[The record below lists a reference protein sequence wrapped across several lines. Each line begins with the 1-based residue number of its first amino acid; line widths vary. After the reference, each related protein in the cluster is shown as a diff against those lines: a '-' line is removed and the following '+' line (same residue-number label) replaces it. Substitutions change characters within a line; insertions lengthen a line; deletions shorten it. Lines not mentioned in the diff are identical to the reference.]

1 MAERQYRTLSKRT
14 VDRLAVNG
22 KDAVF
27 WDHALPGFG
36 VRVYPSGAKV
46 YVVQTR
52 AGRAV
57 EARAGGAPRRPLT
70 RPGSERGRPAHRM
83 HQGW

>member
-1 MAERQYRTLSKRT
+1 MHPTIYP
-14 VDRLAVNG
+14 
-22 KDAVF
+22 DAVF

-52 AGRAV
+52 AGGRSKRV
-57 EARAGGAPRRPLT
+57 RVGRHGEVSPDQTRKEAARLIARLKAGEPPRLHCASVACP
-70 RPGSERGRPAHRM
+70 
-83 HQGW
+83 

>member
-14 VDRLAVNG
+14 VDRLAVDG

-27 WDHALPGFG
+27 WDSALPGFG

-52 AGRAV
+52 AGGR
-57 EARAGGAPRRPLT
+57 
-70 RPGSERGRPAHRM
+70 SKRGRVGRHGQVTRC
-83 HQGW
+83 Q